1 MTAAVETV
9 IKIHKME
16 GPGDVLVFMP
26 GQEEV
31 DSVVHALK
39 DEVLPSSSLRLHSDM
54 DLNATC

>member
-1 MTAAVETV
+1 MAAAVETV

-31 DSVVHALK
+31 DSVIHALK
-39 DEVLPSSSLRLHSDM
+39 DEVPSPGLRLHSGV
-54 DLNATC
+54 A